1 MNMEKPQTCD
11 NENYSHSAYHCLW
24 LMTQCFEQMCRPAK
38 SSFLL
43 TSCFTW
49 VWCTHLGTFVPLC
62 NMTHAHDTCILP
74 SYTAKRSVDCK
85 SYRVN
90 HKHRSY
96 CAQAS
101 NTSVTSRLGRARA
114 VFRLTLINRP
124 KAIVGLPSVFFS
136 SRWDPRLGRT
146 AKFVHTK
153 EQMRSTISSVSE
165 ILPALR
171 QYLPQSHSEPLQ
183 VNVRNKLP
191 RANNAK

>member
-1 MNMEKPQTCD
+1 MEKPPTCD
-11 NENYSHSAYHCLW
+11 NENYSLSRCVDLQKAASCWHHVSHECDALIWAPSC
-24 LMTQCFEQMCRPAK
+24 
-38 SSFLL
+38 SFV
-43 TSCFTW
+43 TW
-49 VWCTHLGTFVPLC
+49 HMH
-62 NMTHAHDTCILP
+62 MTHAFYRH
-74 SYTAKRSVDCK
+74 TAKERSVDCK

-90 HKHRSY
+90 KSTDHY

-171 QYLPQSHSEPLQ
+171 QYLPQSHSESAQ
-183 VNVRNKLP
+183 VNARNKLP
-191 RANNAK
+191 RANNAQYR